1 MEKQE
6 KLRREASPGKTTEG
20 GGGPLTSSSS
30 TPPGQS
36 GGRGREESGGCLSG
50 VETAEEP
57 SSPSPPHSLE
67 KRKKR
72 NWELW
77 SQDDKQLFFEALNE
91 FGKDFEAIQNHLA
104 SKVKGRKGA
113 PVPPALPHLVPKN
126 KDQVRHFY
134 YRTWNKISKFLTF
147 PKGKGKGWIL
157 P

>member
-6 KLRREASPGKTTEG
+6 KLRRESSPGKTVIET
-20 GGGPLTSSSS
+20 GPTALSISIS
-30 TPPGQS
+30 TPTLT
-36 GGRGREESGGCLSG
+36 GRQRDESGCLSG
-50 VETAEEP
+50 METVEEP
-57 SSPSPPHSLE
+57 LSPSPPHSVE

-104 SKVKGRKGA
+104 SKLKGRNKG
-113 PVPPALPHLVPKN
+113 PTPTNLSHLVPKN

-147 PKGKGKGWIL
+147 PKGKVL
-157 P
+157 